1 MTLCRLFVL
10 AAVAAALV
18 AGCARDPEP
27 VRIPLDQIKVKGNPH
42 LRTSPVGGQMEADE
56 IAIRKRLG
64 EPEFDRGDAAAVN
77 AAYVLVDAENLSPHD
92 AYVSLDGTLN
102 AGGGGDGGGQTA
114 PLKAESLFVPS
125 GATRTFLL
133 LDEGLAPRPW
143 AQGVEVKLTGVR
155 VAAYPPPID
164 ITELHVF
171 DDGDHVV
178 AAATATPNVK
188 RAGRGLVHCAFHD
201 KGGNP
206 IGRGHMVL
214 PFEPGKSSTVRFV
227 GPKGSAT
234 ATIFPGEAAF

>member
-1 MTLCRLFVL
+1 MTLCRLSVL
-10 AAVAAALV
+10 AAAAAVAVAAPA
-18 AGCARDPEP
+18 AGCARDKEPE
-27 VRIPLDQIKVKGNPH
+27 RIPLDQIKVKGNPH
-42 LRTSPVGGQMEADE
+42 LRTSPVGGQMDPDE
-56 IAIRKRLG
+56 IAIRQRLG
-64 EPEFDRGDAAAVN
+64 ETDFDRGEAAAVN

-102 AGGGGDGGGQTA
+102 GGGQTA

-143 AQGVEVKLTGVR
+143 AQGVEVKLSGVR
-155 VAAYPPPID
+155 IAAYPPPID
-164 ITELHVF
+164 ITDLHVF

-201 KGGNP
+201 QGGNP

-214 PFEPGKSSTVRFV
+214 QFEPGKPSTVRFV